1 MRVIRRVL
9 SLLLLLTAMAAAAP
23 AAGRA
28 DPLAPAGAL
37 AWPVSGGPVAYAAG
51 AGHHLSGAFLLV

>member
-1 MRVIRRVL
+1 
-9 SLLLLLTAMAAAAP
+9 MAAAAP